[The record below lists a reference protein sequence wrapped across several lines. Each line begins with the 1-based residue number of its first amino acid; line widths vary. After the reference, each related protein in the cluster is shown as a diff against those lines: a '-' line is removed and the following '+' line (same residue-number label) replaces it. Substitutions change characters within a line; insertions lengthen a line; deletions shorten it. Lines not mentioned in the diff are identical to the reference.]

1 MNENSKTILFI
12 AAAVAC
18 VALAFYTAPD
28 ARDPSAKGSKMGQ
41 ALFESFDPRSAT
53 GIEIVEIDE
62 DDLVSKSIEVS
73 QTEKGWLIKRP
84 GKVDYPA
91 NADNQVKNVSS
102 LLFDLRIIDQAA
114 EGAGEHANFGVLD
127 PSKANPSDAGIG
139 KMIALKNN
147 TGANLAQLIIGNEVE
162 GLSNTRFVRKP
173 EENAVYRVELQNVN
187 NVTTKFVDWVE
198 KDFLDIDK
206 WNIKQVTFDN
216 YEIKDGKIAPSAKQV
231 LDYDNSEWKLVGSTI
246 SEDEELDKEKLDDMK
261 DAFDDLEIIDV
272 ERKPEILIS
281 SLRKGSE
288 FVDANNIQELQSSA
302 NSLIQKGFRPVNELD
317 KDGKPLS
324 YPNGKP
330 KLKVVSQK
338 GEVLVGMKDGVE
350 YVLRFGETYRGP
362 EDDENSTG
370 DSRYIYAYARVN
382 ENLLEQPV
390 LEPVP
395 APLVQPKADGNASI
409 TPPAIED
416 SNGSKGDTGDKGEEG
431 KPSIPSITPPGPP
444 PSFTPPAPPPNLT
457 PPPLPT
463 PEAVNLVESNAT
475 ITEEK
480 GDDSFAK
487 KKADR
492 DAEIARIKASNAQK
506 QMEYQGKVT
515 KAQTRVNEL
524 NENLAG
530 WYYVISNEVYEKI
543 RLDRTDFVKAKEK
556 EEGDTPEEVQAS
568 HILISYQGADRAD
581 ADISRSKEEAK
592 AEAERIRKLIVDDG
606 KDFAEMAKEHSDG
619 PSSTKGGDLGKFK
632 FDVMAKPFSEAAFA
646 LGIDEVSEVVETGFG
661 FHVIKR
667 TN

>member
-1 MNENSKTILFI
+1 MNENNKTILFI
-12 AAAVAC
+12 IAAASC
-18 VALAFYTAPD
+18 VALAFFTAPEE
-28 ARDPSAKGSKMGQ
+28 RDPSAQGSKMGQ
-41 ALFESFDPRSAT
+41 ALFESFDPRTAT

-62 DDLVSKSIEVS
+62 DNMVSKSIEVS
-73 QTEKGWLIKRP
+73 QTEAGWLIKRP

-102 LLFDLRIIDQAA
+102 LLFDLRILDQAA
-114 EGAGEHANFGVLD
+114 EGSGEHATFGVLD

-173 EENAVYRVELQNVN
+173 EENSVYRVELQNVN
-187 NVTTKFVDWVE
+187 DVTTKFVDWVE

-206 WNIKQVTFDN
+206 WNIKQVIFDN
-216 YEIKDGKIAPSAKQV
+216 YEIKDGKIAPSTKQV
-231 LDYDNSEWKLVGSTI
+231 LDYENSEWKLVGTSL
-246 SEDEELDKEKLDDMK
+246 SENEELNKEKLDDMK

-302 NSLIQKGFRPVNELD
+302 NSLIQKGFRPVNELGN
-317 KDGKPLS
+317 DGKPLS

-370 DSRYIYAYARVN
+370 DSRYIYAYARLN

-395 APLVQPKADGNASI
+395 APLVSPKSDENSSSVPSS
-409 TPPAIED
+409 TPD
-416 SNGSKGDTGDKGEEG
+416 SNGTKGDNGEQGQEG
-431 KPSIPSITPPGPP
+431 KPSVPPISPPGPP
-444 PSFTPPAPPPNLT
+444 PNFIPPSPPPSLT
-457 PPPLPT
+457 PPPP
-463 PEAVNLVESNAT
+463 PSAQGINSEESNSSAPSNG
-475 ITEEK
+475 E
-480 GDDSFAK
+480 DNFAK
-487 KKADR
+487 EKADR
-492 DAEIARIKASNAQK
+492 DAEIARIKAANAQK
-506 QMEYQGKVT
+506 QMEYQGKVS
-515 KAQTRVNEL
+515 KAKTRVKEL

-556 EEGDTPEEVQAS
+556 EEEDTPEEVQAS
-568 HILISYQGADRAD
+568 HILISYKGADRAD

-592 AEAERIRKLIVDDG
+592 AEAERIRKLIVDDNM
-606 KDFAEMAKEHSDG
+606 DFAEMAKEHSDG

-632 FDVMAKPFSEAAFA
+632 FEVMAKPFSEAAFA

-667 TN
+667 TE

>member
-187 NVTTKFVDWVE
+187 DVTTKFVDWVE

-231 LDYDNSEWKLVGSTI
+231 LDYDNSEWKLVGSNI

-395 APLVQPKADGNASI
+395 APLVEPISDENSSSV
-409 TPPAIED
+409 PPTTLD
-416 SNGSKGDTGDKGEEG
+416 SNGSKGDNGDQGQEG
-431 KPSIPSITPPGPP
+431 KPSVPPTAPPGPP
-444 PSFTPPAPPPNLT
+444 PSFIPPSPPPSLT
-457 PPPLPT
+457 PPPPPS
-463 PEAVNLVESNAT
+463 PEEINSQETNSSAPSNG
-475 ITEEK
+475 E
-480 GDDSFAK
+480 DNFAK
-487 KKADR
+487 EKADR

-515 KAQTRVNEL
+515 KAQARVNEL

-556 EEGDTPEEVQAS
+556 EEEDKPEEVQAS

-592 AEAERIRKLIVDDG
+592 AEAEKIRKLIVDDG

-619 PSSTKGGDLGKFK
+619 PSSTKGGDLGNFK
-632 FDVMAKPFSEAAFA
+632 FEVMAKPFSEAAFA

>member
-28 ARDPSAKGSKMGQ
+28 ARDPSSQGSKMGQ

-187 NVTTKFVDWVE
+187 DVTTKFVDWVE

-231 LDYDNSEWKLVGSTI
+231 LDYDNSEWKLVGSNI

-390 LEPVP
+390 LQPVP
-395 APLVQPKADGNASI
+395 APLVEPISDENSSSVPPT
-409 TPPAIED
+409 TPD
-416 SNGSKGDTGDKGEEG
+416 SNGSKGDNGDQGQEG
-431 KPSIPSITPPGPP
+431 KPSVPPIAPPGPP
-444 PSFTPPAPPPNLT
+444 PSFIPPSPPPSLT
-457 PPPLPT
+457 PPPPPS
-463 PEAVNLVESNAT
+463 PEEINSQETNSSAPSNG
-475 ITEEK
+475 E
-480 GDDSFAK
+480 DNFAK
-487 KKADR
+487 EKADR

-515 KAQTRVNEL
+515 KAQARVNEL

-543 RLDRTDFVKAKEK
+543 RLDRSDFVKAKEK
-556 EEGDTPEEVQAS
+556 EQGDKPEEVQAS
-568 HILISYQGADRAD
+568 HILISFQGADRAD

-592 AEAERIRKLIVDDG
+592 AEAERIRTLIVDDG

-667 TN
+667 TK

>member
-1 MNENSKTILFI
+1 MNENNKTILFI
-12 AAAVAC
+12 IAAASC
-18 VALAFYTAPD
+18 VALAFFTAPEE
-28 ARDPSAKGSKMGQ
+28 RDPSAQGSKMGQ
-41 ALFESFDPRSAT
+41 ALFESFDPRTAT

-62 DDLVSKSIEVS
+62 DNMVSKSIEVS
-73 QTEKGWLIKRP
+73 QTEAGWLIKRP

-102 LLFDLRIIDQAA
+102 LLFDLRILDQAA
-114 EGAGEHANFGVLD
+114 EGSGEHATFGVLD

-173 EENAVYRVELQNVN
+173 EENSVYRVELQNVN
-187 NVTTKFVDWVE
+187 DVTTKFVDWVE

-206 WNIKQVTFDN
+206 WNIKQVIFDN
-216 YEIKDGKIAPSAKQV
+216 YEIKDGKIAPSTKQV
-231 LDYDNSEWKLVGSTI
+231 LDYDNSEWKLVGTSL
-246 SEDEELDKEKLDDMK
+246 SENEELNKEKLDDMK

-302 NSLIQKGFRPVNELD
+302 NSLIQKGFRPVNELGN
-317 KDGKPLS
+317 DGKPLS

-370 DSRYIYAYARVN
+370 DSRYIYAYARLN
-382 ENLLEQPV
+382 ENLLEQPI

-395 APLVQPKADGNASI
+395 APLVSPKSDENSSSVPPS
-409 TPPAIED
+409 TPD
-416 SNGSKGDTGDKGEEG
+416 SNGTKGDNGDQGQEG
-431 KPSIPSITPPGPP
+431 KPSVPPISPPGPP
-444 PSFTPPAPPPNLT
+444 PNFIPPSPPPSLT
-457 PPPLPT
+457 PPPP
-463 PEAVNLVESNAT
+463 PSAQGINSEESNSSAPSNG
-475 ITEEK
+475 E
-480 GDDSFAK
+480 DNFAK
-487 KKADR
+487 EKADR
-492 DAEIARIKASNAQK
+492 DAEIARIKAANAQK
-506 QMEYQGKVT
+506 QMEYQGKVS
-515 KAQTRVNEL
+515 KAKTRVKEL

-556 EEGDTPEEVQAS
+556 EEEDTPEEVQAS
-568 HILISYQGADRAD
+568 HILISYKGDDRAD

-592 AEAERIRKLIVDDG
+592 AEAERIRKLIVDDNM
-606 KDFAEMAKEHSDG
+606 DFAEMAKEHSDG

-632 FDVMAKPFSEAAFA
+632 FEVMAKPFSEAAFA

-661 FHVIKR
+661 FHIIKR
-667 TN
+667 TE

>member
-1 MNENSKTILFI
+1 
-12 AAAVAC
+12 
-18 VALAFYTAPD
+18 
-28 ARDPSAKGSKMGQ
+28 
-41 ALFESFDPRSAT
+41 
-53 GIEIVEIDE
+53 
-62 DDLVSKSIEVS
+62 
-73 QTEKGWLIKRP
+73 
-84 GKVDYPA
+84 VDYPA

-409 TPPAIED
+409 TPPATED

-515 KAQTRVNEL
+515 KAQARVNEL
-524 NENLAG
+524 NQNLAG

-568 HILISYQGADRAD
+568 HILISYKGADRAD

-632 FDVMAKPFSEAAFA
+632 FEVMAKPFSEAAFA

>member
-1 MNENSKTILFI
+1 MNENNKTLLFI
-12 AAAVAC
+12 LAAVAC
-18 VALAFYTAPD
+18 VALAFYTAPE
-28 ARDPSAKGSKMGQ
+28 ARDPSVQSSKMGQ
-41 ALFESFDPRSAT
+41 ALFESFDPRTAT

-62 DDLVSKSIEVS
+62 ENIESKTFEVS
-73 QTEKGWLIKRP
+73 QTDKGWFIKRP
-84 GKVDYPA
+84 GKTDYPA

-114 EGAGEHANFGVLD
+114 EGAGEHASFGVLD

-139 KMIALKNN
+139 KMIALKNSS
-147 TGANLAQLIIGNEVE
+147 GSNLAQLIIGNEVE
-162 GLSNTRFVRKP
+162 GLSNTRYVRKP
-173 EENAVYRVELQNVN
+173 EENAVYRVELQNVDD
-187 NVTTKFVDWVE
+187 VTTKFVDWVE
-198 KDFLDIDK
+198 KDFLDLDK

-216 YEIKDGKIAPSAKQV
+216 YEIKDGKIAPSVKQV
-231 LDYDNSEWKLVGSTI
+231 LDYDNSEWKLAGASL
-246 SEDEELDKEKLDDMK
+246 SDEEELDKEKLDDMK

-302 NSLIQKGFRPVNELD
+302 NSLIQKGFRPINELG

-382 ENLLEQPV
+382 QSLLEQPV

-395 APLVQPKADGNASI
+395 APLEIPNVDSNATVS
-409 TPPAIED
+409 PPANVD
-416 SNGSKGDTGDKGEEG
+416 TNGSQGDTGEQGAKGE
-431 KPSIPSITPPGPP
+431 SSVPSITPPGPP
-444 PSFTPPAPPPNLT
+444 PNFTPPSPPPGLT
-457 PPPLPT
+457 PPPPPT
-463 PEAVNLVESNAT
+463 PEASLDSNT
-475 ITEEK
+475 SRPQNTEA
-480 GDDSFAK
+480 DSLTK

-492 DAEIARIKASNAQK
+492 DAEIARINASNAQK
-506 QMEYQGKVT
+506 QREYQEKVT
-515 KAQTRVNEL
+515 KAQTRVREL

-543 RLDRTDFVKAKEK
+543 RLDRSEFVKAKEK
-556 EEGDTPEEVQAS
+556 EEAEKPEEVQAS
-568 HILISYQGADRAD
+568 HILISYKGADRAD
-581 ADISRSKEEAK
+581 GDISRSKDEAK
-592 AEAERIRKLIVDDG
+592 TEAERIRKLIVDDG
-606 KDFAEMAKEHSDG
+606 NDFAEMAKEHSDG

-632 FDVMAKPFSEAAFA
+632 FEVMAKPFSEAAFA
-646 LGIDEVSEVVETGFG
+646 LEIGEVSGVVETGFG

-667 TN
+667 TE

>member
-12 AAAVAC
+12 VAAVAC
-18 VALAFYTAPD
+18 VALAFYSAPD
-28 ARDPSAKGSKMGQ
+28 ARDPSSQGSKMGQ

-187 NVTTKFVDWVE
+187 DVTTKFVDWVE

-231 LDYDNSEWKLVGSTI
+231 LDYDNSEWKLVGSNI

-317 KDGKPLS
+317 EDGKPLS

-395 APLVQPKADGNASI
+395 APLVEPISDENSSSV
-409 TPPAIED
+409 PPTTLD
-416 SNGSKGDTGDKGEEG
+416 SNGSKGDNGDQGQKG
-431 KPSIPSITPPGPP
+431 KPSVPPTAPPGPP
-444 PSFTPPAPPPNLT
+444 PSFIPPSPPPSLT
-457 PPPLPT
+457 PPPPPS
-463 PEAVNLVESNAT
+463 PEEINSQETNSSAPSNG
-475 ITEEK
+475 E
-480 GDDSFAK
+480 DNFAK
-487 KKADR
+487 EKADR

-515 KAQTRVNEL
+515 KAQARVNEL

-543 RLDRTDFVKAKEK
+543 RLDRSDFVKAKEK
-556 EEGDTPEEVQAS
+556 EESDKPEEVQAS
-568 HILISYQGADRAD
+568 HILISYKGADRAD

-632 FDVMAKPFSEAAFA
+632 FEVMAKPFSEAAFA
-646 LGIDEVSEVVETGFG
+646 LGINEVSEVVETGFG
-661 FHVIKR
+661 YHVIKR

>member
-1 MNENSKTILFI
+1 MFH
-12 AAAVAC
+12 
-18 VALAFYTAPD
+18 P
-28 ARDPSAKGSKMGQ
+28 
-41 ALFESFDPRSAT
+41 
-53 GIEIVEIDE
+53 
-62 DDLVSKSIEVS
+62 
-73 QTEKGWLIKRP
+73 
-84 GKVDYPA
+84 
-91 NADNQVKNVSS
+91 

-114 EGAGEHANFGVLD
+114 EGAGEHASFGVLD

-139 KMIALKNN
+139 KMIALKNSS
-147 TGANLAQLIIGNEVE
+147 GSNLAQLIIGNEVE
-162 GLSNTRFVRKP
+162 GLSNTRYVRKP
-173 EENAVYRVELQNVN
+173 EENAVYRVELQNVDD
-187 NVTTKFVDWVE
+187 VTTKFVDWVE
-198 KDFLDIDK
+198 KDFLDLDK

-216 YEIKDGKIAPSAKQV
+216 YEIKDGKIAPSVKQV
-231 LDYDNSEWKLVGSTI
+231 LDYDNSEWKLSGTSL
-246 SEDEELDKEKLDDMK
+246 SDEEELDKEKLDDMK

-302 NSLIQKGFRPVNELD
+302 NSLIQKGFRPINELG

-382 ENLLEQPV
+382 ESLLEQPV

-395 APLVQPKADGNASI
+395 SPLEIPNVDSNATVS
-409 TPPAIED
+409 PPANVD
-416 SNGSKGDTGDKGEEG
+416 TNGSQGDTGEQGAKGE
-431 KPSIPSITPPGPP
+431 PSVPSITPPGPP
-444 PSFTPPAPPPNLT
+444 PNFTPPSPPPGLT
-457 PPPLPT
+457 PPPPPT
-463 PEAVNLVESNAT
+463 PEASLDSNT
-475 ITEEK
+475 SEQQDTEA
-480 GDDSFAK
+480 DSLIK

-492 DAEIARIKASNAQK
+492 DAEIARINASNAQK
-506 QMEYQGKVT
+506 QREYQEKVT
-515 KAQTRVNEL
+515 KAQTRVREL

-543 RLDRTDFVKAKEK
+543 RLDRSEFVKAKEK
-556 EEGDTPEEVQAS
+556 EETEKPEEVQAS
-568 HILISYQGADRAD
+568 HILISYKGADRAD
-581 ADISRSKEEAK
+581 ADISRSKDEAK
-592 AEAERIRKLIVDDG
+592 TEAERIRKLIVDDG
-606 KDFAEMAKEHSDG
+606 NDFAEMAKEHSDG

-632 FDVMAKPFSEAAFA
+632 FEVMAKPFSEAAFA
-646 LGIDEVSEVVETGFG
+646 LEIDEVSGVVETGFG

-667 TN
+667 TE

>member
-382 ENLLEQPV
+382 ENLLERPV

-409 TPPAIED
+409 TPPATED

-444 PSFTPPAPPPNLT
+444 PSFTPPAPPPELDSSS
-457 PPPLPT
+457 PAYPR
-463 PEAVNLVESNAT
+463 SCKSRR
-475 ITEEK
+475 IQCDYHGRK
-480 GDDSFAK
+480 G
-487 KKADR
+487 R
-492 DAEIARIKASNAQK
+492 
-506 QMEYQGKVT
+506 
-515 KAQTRVNEL
+515 
-524 NENLAG
+524 
-530 WYYVISNEVYEKI
+530 
-543 RLDRTDFVKAKEK
+543 
-556 EEGDTPEEVQAS
+556 
-568 HILISYQGADRAD
+568 
-581 ADISRSKEEAK
+581 
-592 AEAERIRKLIVDDG
+592 
-606 KDFAEMAKEHSDG
+606 
-619 PSSTKGGDLGKFK
+619 
-632 FDVMAKPFSEAAFA
+632 
-646 LGIDEVSEVVETGFG
+646 
-661 FHVIKR
+661 
-667 TN
+667 

>member
-382 ENLLEQPV
+382 ENLLERPV

-409 TPPAIED
+409 TSPATED

-487 KKADR
+487 KKAER

-515 KAQTRVNEL
+515 KAQARVNEL
-524 NENLAG
+524 NQNLAG

-568 HILISYQGADRAD
+568 HILISYKGADRAD

-606 KDFAEMAKEHSDG
+606 KDFAEIAKEHSDG

-632 FDVMAKPFSEAAFA
+632 FEVMAKPFSEAAFA